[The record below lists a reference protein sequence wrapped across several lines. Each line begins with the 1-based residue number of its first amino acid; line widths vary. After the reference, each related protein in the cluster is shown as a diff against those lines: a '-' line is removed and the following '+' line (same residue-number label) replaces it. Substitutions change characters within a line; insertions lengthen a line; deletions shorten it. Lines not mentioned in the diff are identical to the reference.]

1 MPFIRDIMRLAME
14 ETRFEGFPAL
24 RLMGFGKTA
33 AISALSRR
41 LTAVTIRQFPANMGL
56 PLQNAGQSGTR

>member
-24 RLMGFGKTA
+24 RLMGFGRTA
-33 AISALSRR
+33 ARSAASRFVS
-41 LTAVTIRQFPANMGL
+41 LA
-56 PLQNAGQSGTR
+56 AGFRK